1 MVGQIT
7 KLFISNLP
15 DGSTPWELRKCL
27 ENYGEIVGTF
37 VAKKRDKFGLRFG
50 FASFKDVASCQ
61 ELLNSLKGVKMG
73 ECRLKVN
80 IARFAAENAGMFG
93 SAPEKT
99 RGPSVYGE
107 ALGKSTTNFRDFRSY
122 SYVVGSSHDQ
132 RNPVKGGSGDKWGE
146 KLSVVQ
152 SVIIPDRSSAFSE
165 LSGLALVGTTVNLET
180 LVDFD
185 RLLSIAKVV
194 VANVQYLGGMTLLI
208 SFHDKASAARF
219 LESKSLWG
227 PWFSRLD
234 GWNGQS
240 LPLERVAW
248 LKLCGIP
255 LHLFSSDVMSLV
267 GGLFGKVLHVPKGV
281 EEDQDLSVCRVGV
294 LVGEVDR
301 INVGVAVKWRNRSYK
316 IRVEEDLNDWVPDS
330 LRAGGTPEW
339 GGGSPS
345 VFSPM
350 SSPVVDGSG
359 VADWGNVES
368 LHGECGGGVEG
379 SVGGDGAN
387 PHNILSPVH
396 ADREKV
402 GGNDEVGSVPAAGV
416 SSCPVSKDVG
426 PEAVGNFLCG
436 AGGSRSK
443 PTRRR
448 RMGHVLKKAQSA
460 SQQEL
465 ASSPVVERPSKRPRE
480 TFHVEEPGFGFVG
493 FTDRARNIQSME
505 VPVEEG
511 GEVRID
517 LNVRAN
523 SEGVPIGFGREDWS

>member
-99 RGPSVYGE
+99 
-107 ALGKSTTNFRDFRSY
+107 
-122 SYVVGSSHDQ
+122 VVRVCM

-152 SVIIPDRSSAFSE
+152 SVIIPDRSPAFSE

-194 VANVQYLGGMTLLI
+194 VANVQFLGGMTLLI

-359 VADWGNVES
+359 VADWG
-368 LHGECGGGVEG
+368 
-379 SVGGDGAN
+379 
-387 PHNILSPVH
+387 
-396 ADREKV
+396 
-402 GGNDEVGSVPAAGV
+402 
-416 SSCPVSKDVG
+416 
-426 PEAVGNFLCG
+426 
-436 AGGSRSK
+436 
-443 PTRRR
+443 T
-448 RMGHVLKKAQSA
+448 
-460 SQQEL
+460 
-465 ASSPVVERPSKRPRE
+465 
-480 TFHVEEPGFGFVG
+480 
-493 FTDRARNIQSME
+493 
-505 VPVEEG
+505 
-511 GEVRID
+511 
-517 LNVRAN
+517 
-523 SEGVPIGFGREDWS
+523 